1 MEDTVKAF
9 SVYYNHINNEGT
21 FTGGDWISG
30 NIKLELSKDCKI
42 NSLYVQIK
50 GKANVLW
57 TEQYGKTVVVYSS
70 KEKFFTIKQSVIQ
83 EFKGQESQTVG
94 RGCYA
99 YPFNFQ
105 IPSEDLPPSFK
116 SFTGKIRYRVK
127 AYLSRSM
134 SRDSKANAP
143 FTVIS
148 KASCSP
154 EMMIPQHSIKHQK
167 LKLFNSGKVTM
178 DVHINKM
185 SFCPGEAIQ
194 VTACIQ
200 NSSSR
205 DIKPKY
211 CLYLKTSFFA
221 NGKRKVTTK
230 DLVKEVGEPIPH
242 SAGQNVIR
250 VITAPAT
257 TEVSI
262 LNCSIIKHEYRLKV
276 YLDVK
281 YQFDPEVKFPIVI
294 LPATASP
301 GLGQPPADG
310 ADGGYGGYGFEAFG
324 NPSPTSAASE
334 PSAPPPPPSY
344 GTYSLYPPLS

>member
-1 MEDTVKAF
+1 TVKDF
-9 SVYYNHINNEGT
+9 SVSYNRINNEDT
-21 FTGGDWISG
+21 FTGGDFISG

-50 GKANVLW
+50 GKAKVLW
-57 TEQYGKTVVVYSS
+57 SEDHNVNVYSS
-70 KEKFFTIKQSVIQ
+70 TEKFLSIKQSV
-83 EFKGQESQTVG
+83 SQTVG
-94 RGCYA
+94 QGCYA

-105 IPSEDLPPSFK
+105 IPLPSSFK
-116 SFTGKIRYRVK
+116 SFTGKIQYRVK

-134 SRDSKANAP
+134 SRDTKANAP

-154 EMMIPQHSIKHQK
+154 EMMIPQHSTKDQK
-167 LKLFNSGKVTM
+167 LRLFNSGKVTM

-185 SFCPGEAIQ
+185 AFCQGEAMQ
-194 VTACIQ
+194 VTAYIQ

-221 NGKRKVTTK
+221 NGKKKVKTK

-257 TEVSI
+257 AEVSI

-294 LPATASP
+294 LPP
-301 GLGQPPADG
+301 QHLLLGQPPADG
-310 ADGGYGGYGFEAFG
+310 AWGLGLWLGVGTLHL
-324 NPSPTSAASE
+324 PAASE
-334 PSAPPPPPSY
+334 HSAPPPPPSY
-344 GTYSLYPPLS
+344 GTYSLYPPLLELNNEQ

>member
-1 MEDTVKAF
+1 MEDTVKDF
-9 SVYYNHINNEGT
+9 SVSYNRINNEDT
-21 FTGGDWISG
+21 FTGGDFISG

-50 GKANVLW
+50 GKAKVLW
-57 TEQYGKTVVVYSS
+57 SEDHGRTSTVYSS
-70 KEKFFTIKQSVIQ
+70 TEKFLSIKQSVIQ
-83 EFKGQESQTVG
+83 ELKGQGKCAVYNMNLIHMCIMYIQ
-94 RGCYA
+94 YL
-99 YPFNFQ
+99 
-105 IPSEDLPPSFK
+105 PSSFK
-116 SFTGKIRYRVK
+116 SFTGKIQYRVK

-134 SRDSKANAP
+134 SRDTKANAP

-148 KASCSP
+148 K
-154 EMMIPQHSIKHQK
+154 IPQHSTKDQK
-167 LKLFNSGKVTM
+167 LRLFNSGKVTM

-185 SFCPGEAIQ
+185 AFCQGKGPSDNLCLI
-194 VTACIQ
+194 TNDDLMN

-221 NGKRKVTTK
+221 NGKKKVKTK

-257 TEVSI
+257 AEVSI

-281 YQFDPEVKFPIVI
+281 YQFDPEVDFPIVI

-301 GLGQPPADG
+301 GLGQPPA
-310 ADGGYGGYGFEAFG
+310 YGGYGFEAFG
-324 NPSPTSAASE
+324 NPSPTSAAYE